1 MARRSIHE
9 AESLNIDQL
18 KKPVIF
24 VIDMVNGFVSEG
36 ALADKAIAQISK
48 PIQDLIESLK
58 VRTIFVCDAH
68 NEKAKE
74 FQSYPI
80 HCLKGSQESQVMDE
94 LAAYNQEQIDKNS
107 TNTFMAP
114 GFQKILPDL
123 LANYTDFIITGC
135 CTDLCILQ
143 FALSLQSY
151 LNEIDRGANRIIIPE
166 NCVDTYQIDQ
176 VHEAKDWNEA
186 AIQNMKQNGILV
198 VSRIEE

>member
-1 MARRSIHE
+1 MARRNIHE
-9 AESLNIDQL
+9 AESLKIDQL
-18 KKPVIF
+18 EKPVIF
-24 VIDMVNGFVSEG
+24 VIDMINGFVKEG
-36 ALADKAIAQISK
+36 ALSDKAIAQIGK
-48 PIQDLIESLK
+48 PIRNLIERLK
-58 VRTIFVCDAH
+58 TRTIFVCDAH
-68 NEKAKE
+68 DKNAKE
-74 FQSYPI
+74 FGSYPI
-80 HCLKGSQESQVMDE
+80 HCLKGSKESQVMEE
-94 LAAYNQEQIDKNS
+94 LAPYNKEQIDKNS

-114 GFQKILPDL
+114 GFQNILPDL

-151 LNEIDRGANRIIIPE
+151 LNEMDKGFHRIIIPE

-176 VHEAKDWNEA
+176 VHEAEYWNEA